1 MACQAFDTWGLRV
14 PFLVPI
20 VLIALS
26 HYVRA
31 RVDKSPVFEDVKAKD
46 RLMVRLRGTTRDFDS
61 LWPGLASAA

>member
-1 MACQAFDTWGLRV
+1 MTRQAFDTWGLRV

-20 VLIALS
+20 VLIALP
-26 HYVRA
+26 HYIRA

-46 RLMVRLRGTTRDFDS
+46 RLMVRVRGTTRDFDS

>member
-1 MACQAFDTWGLRV
+1 MTRQAFDTWGLRV

-26 HYVRA
+26 HYIRA

-46 RLMVRLRGTTRDFDS
+46 RLMVRVRGTTRDFDAR
-61 LWPGLASAA
+61 GLA

>member
-1 MACQAFDTWGLRV
+1 M

-26 HYVRA
+26 HYIRA

-46 RLMVRLRGTTRDFDS
+46 RLMVRVRGTTRDFDS

>member
-1 MACQAFDTWGLRV
+1 MTRQAFDTWGLRV

-20 VLIALS
+20 VLIALL

-46 RLMVRLRGTTRDFDS
+46 RLMVRVRGTTRDFDLLRS
-61 LWPGLASAA
+61 GLASAA